1 MSLISLILL
10 ITSFSCNKSA
20 NMTNNLSVKVQLLD
34 VHPWSYHLTPD
45 LRSTPCSVIKD
56 LKYALRSGVFAS
68 SNQSWQHDH
77 FTKNLVTKL
86 ILLLINPS
94 SNLPLKSPQN
104 CILIQILG
112 VCSNPS
118 DSS

>member
-10 ITSFSCNKSA
+10 ITSFSCNESA
-20 NMTNNLSVKVQLLD
+20 NMTKNLSVKVQLLD
-34 VHPWSYHLTPD
+34 LHPWSYHLTPD

-94 SNLPLKSPQN
+94 SNLPLKSPQ
-104 CILIQILG
+104 IAF
-112 VCSNPS
+112 
-118 DSS
+118 